1 MHIFTFLIISTL
13 GRFPGTLLLTMQGQA
28 VRSENYREFFLVLG
42 LVLISIVLAV
52 IYRGRLEGWL
62 KIKKPS

>member
-1 MHIFTFLIISTL
+1 MITFLVISTI
-13 GRFPGTLLLTMQGQA
+13 GRIPGTLLLTMQGQA

-42 LVLISIVLAV
+42 LVLVIIVLAV
-52 IYRGRLEGWL
+52 IYRDRVEGWL